1 MGGVTRED
9 VALRA
14 PGTRTLTGFPGW
26 RLTGR
31 RQVKRGHRV
40 SNGPWWFSSSGG
52 GRFDLSAPRGTCY
65 IAFDETSAIRET
77 VGEALAS
84 LGVIAHDFAA
94 ERALSTLR
102 VPGTHDLAD
111 TCAAA
116 AAAFG
121 LTRELCSMTPYDVP
135 RVWAAAFDVEF
146 DGLRYQT
153 RFTTGPAANAAA
165 VFGPSGEMSWPVDP
179 RPESFAA
186 AARRCGIA
194 VQPLPRSVRVLDPP
208 T

>member
-1 MGGVTRED
+1 MGGVRED
-9 VALRA
+9 VALRV
-14 PGTRTLTGFPGW
+14 PGKRTLTGFPGW

-65 IAFDETSAIRET
+65 VAFDEMTAIRET

-94 ERALSTLR
+94 KRVLSTLR
-102 VPGTHDLAD
+102 VPGAHDLAD
-111 TCAAA
+111 TCDGA

-121 LTRELCSMTPYDVP
+121 LTRELCSMTPYDIP
-135 RVWAAAFDVEF
+135 RAWAAAFDVEF
-146 DGLRYQT
+146 DGIRYQT

-165 VFGPSGEMSWPVDP
+165 VFGPAGEAPWPVDP
-179 RPESFAA
+179 RPDSFVAA
-186 AARRCGIA
+186 ATRCGIA
-194 VQPLPRSVRVLDPP
+194 VQPLPRSVRVLYPP

>member
-1 MGGVTRED
+1 MTRED
-9 VALRA
+9 VALQA

-31 RQVKRGHRV
+31 RQVYRGHRV

-52 GRFDLSAPRGTCY
+52 GRFDLAAPRGTCY
-65 IAFDETSAIRET
+65 VAFDETTAIRET

-94 ERALSTLR
+94 DRMVSTLR

-111 TCAAA
+111 TCADEAA
-116 AAAFG
+116 GFG
-121 LTRELCSMTPYDVP
+121 VTRELCSMTPYDVP
-135 RVWAAAFDVEF
+135 RAWAAAFDAGF
-146 DGLRYQT
+146 DGIRYQT
-153 RFTTGPAANAAA
+153 RFTTGEAANAAA
-165 VFGPSGEMSWPVDP
+165 VFGPAGEVSWPVDP
-179 RPESFAA
+179 RPETFAA
-186 AARRCGIA
+186 AAKRCGIA
-194 VQPLPRSVRVLDPP
+194 VQPLPRSVRVLAPP